1 MADLGSY
8 RRGVTPVTT
17 SAQSPGSRR
26 ALVVRGGWDGHVP
39 VESTDRFIP
48 FLRDSGFT
56 VEVSD
61 TLDAYL
67 DADLLAAT
75 DLVLQIW
82 TMGEITPEQ
91 RKGLDAAVRAGT
103 GLAGWHGGIADAF
116 RADLEY
122 NFMVGGQFIC
132 HPGGFVDHEVE
143 IVADRAD
150 HPIVQGIERFA
161 LHTEQYYVH
170 ADPSIDVLASTT
182 FAAHPDYPWIDGVT
196 MPAVWTKPWGSGRVF
211 VCTVGHKLDD
221 LDTPEV
227 RTIIERGLLW
237 ASR

>member
-1 MADLGSY
+1 
-8 RRGVTPVTT
+8 VTT
-17 SAQSPGSRR
+17 ATAPDTGGKRR

-48 FLRDSGFT
+48 YLQENAFD

-61 TLDAYL
+61 TLDSYL
-67 DADLLAAT
+67 DAELLASA
-75 DLVLQIW
+75 DLILQIW
-82 TMGEITPEQ
+82 TMGEITKEQ
-91 RKGLDAAVRAGT
+91 REGLDKAIRAGT
-103 GLAGWHGGIADAF
+103 GFAGWHGGIADAF

-122 NFMVGGQFIC
+122 NFIVGGQFIS
-132 HPGGFVDHEVE
+132 HPHGFVDYDVE
-143 IVADRAD
+143 IVPEKAD
-150 HPIVQGIERFA
+150 HPIVKGIDRFSV
-161 LHTEQYYVH
+161 HTEQYYIH
-170 ADPSIDVLASTT
+170 ADPSNNVLATTT
-182 FAAHPDYPWIDGVT
+182 FPAHDNYPWIEGVT
-196 MPAVWTKPWGSGRVF
+196 MPAIWTRTWGEGRVF